1 MTASGGPFLK
11 KTISFINNAN
21 PELAIKHPNW
31 KMGKKISI
39 DSATLMNKIF
49 EVIEAQRIFKI
60 EKSKFKILIHP
71 KSYIHSIIKFNNG
84 LIKIIAHDTTMK
96 IPIFNS
102 IYLNE
107 NKKLKTK
114 KINYKILNNLKLSQ
128 PNQKKFPSLKI
139 LRKIKNK
146 VSLFE
151 TILISANDE
160 LVDLYLNR
168 NIKFNDIFINLH
180 KILNLKTFKPY
191 LYKNPTNVDQIIRL
205 NKQVRLKTINLC
217 IK

>member
-1 MTASGGPFLK
+1 
-11 KTISFINNAN
+11 
-21 PELAIKHPNW
+21 
-31 KMGKKISI
+31 
-39 DSATLMNKIF
+39 
-49 EVIEAQRIFKI
+49 
-60 EKSKFKILIHP
+60 
-71 KSYIHSIIKFNNG
+71 
-84 LIKIIAHDTTMK
+84 MK

-114 KINYKILNNLKLSQ
+114 KINYKILNDLNLSQ
-128 PNQKKFPSLKI
+128 PSQNKFPSLKI

-160 LVDLYLNR
+160 LVNLYLNK

-180 KILNLKTFKPY
+180 KILNSKFFKPY
-191 LYKNPTNVDQIIRL
+191 LYKKPTNVDQIIKL

>member
-1 MTASGGPFLK
+1 
-11 KTISFINNAN
+11 
-21 PELAIKHPNW
+21 
-31 KMGKKISI
+31 
-39 DSATLMNKIF
+39 
-49 EVIEAQRIFKI
+49 
-60 EKSKFKILIHP
+60 
-71 KSYIHSIIKFNNG
+71 
-84 LIKIIAHDTTMK
+84 MK

-107 NKKLKTK
+107 NKKLKTR
-114 KINYKILNNLKLSQ
+114 KINYKILNNLNFSK

-168 NIKFNDIFINLH
+168 NIKFNDIFINLD

>member
-1 MTASGGPFLK
+1 M
-11 KTISFINNAN
+11 
-21 PELAIKHPNW
+21 
-31 KMGKKISI
+31 
-39 DSATLMNKIF
+39 
-49 EVIEAQRIFKI
+49 
-60 EKSKFKILIHP
+60 
-71 KSYIHSIIKFNNG
+71 
-84 LIKIIAHDTTMK
+84 
-96 IPIFNS
+96 
-102 IYLNE
+102 
-107 NKKLKTK
+107 
-114 KINYKILNNLKLSQ
+114 
-128 PNQKKFPSLKI
+128 
-139 LRKIKNK
+139 
-146 VSLFE
+146 FE

>member
-11 KTISFINNAN
+11 KSISFIKKAN

-31 KMGKKISI
+31 NMGKKISI

-49 EVIEAQRIFKI
+49 EIIEAQRIFKI

-84 LIKIIAHDTTMK
+84 LIKIVAHDTSMK

-114 KINYKILNNLKLSQ
+114 KINYKILNNLNLSE
-128 PNQKKFPSLKI
+128 PNQKKFPSIKL
-139 LRKIKNK
+139 LRKIKKK
-146 VSLFE
+146 VTLFE

-160 LVDLYLNR
+160 LVDLYLNK
-168 NIKFNDIFINLH
+168 NIKFCDIYANLQ
-180 KILNLKTFKPY
+180 KILNSKFFKPY
-191 LYKNPTNVDQIIRL
+191 LYKNPTNVDQIIKL

>member
-1 MTASGGPFLK
+1 
-11 KTISFINNAN
+11 
-21 PELAIKHPNW
+21 
-31 KMGKKISI
+31 MGKKISI
-39 DSATLMNKIF
+39 DSATMMNKVF
-49 EVIEAQRIFKI
+49 EIIEAQRIFKI

-71 KSYIHSIIKFNNG
+71 KSYIHSLIKFNSG
-84 LIKIIAHDTTMK
+84 LIKIVAHDTSMK

-102 IYLNE
+102 IYLND

-114 KINYKILNNLKLSQ
+114 KINYKILNNLNLSK
-128 PNQKKFPSLKI
+128 PDQKKFPSLKL

-151 TILISANDE
+151 TIMISANDE

-168 NIKFNDIFINLH
+168 NIKFNDIFTYLK
-180 KILNLKTFKPY
+180 KILNSKFFKRY
-191 LYKNPTNVDQIIRL
+191 LYKNPTNVDQIIKL